1 MNIWPMFRLID
12 REDVPGYLAFCEGR
26 MLGAVLYTRLLAY
39 GAGDRNVMFWF
50 ARDPEGCAAASL
62 CDGVFT
68 ADYDNP
74 EYYGEACAF
83 GSFLGAAEIV
93 TPEYFA
99 RNGFAVMRYEGSSSH
114 TEAEDISPE
123 RLRELFEV
131 LYENGTESAAAKLK
145 AQSSELFYGSWLTD
159 ISHKL
164 RHGLIHGKC
173 IEADGRIVSAALT
186 SGETASSAVLSGV
199 ATLRAYRGLGHGR
212 KAVGALSAELSAGGK
227 TVYAAV
233 RPELTD
239 FYNRLGFYLWENG
252 S

>member
-1 MNIWPMFRLID
+1 MFKLVSGS
-12 REDVPGYLAFCEGR
+12 DVPGYLEFCEGR
-26 MLGAVLYTRLLAY
+26 FLGAVLYTRLLAY

-50 ARDPEGCAAASL
+50 AREPEGCAAASL

-68 ADYDNP
+68 ADYDLP
-74 EYYGEACAF
+74 EFSEEAKAF
-83 GSFLGAAEIV
+83 GSFLGAGEII

-99 RNGFAVMRYEGSSSH
+99 RNGLAVMRYEGPSSH

-123 RLRELFEV
+123 RLKEVFEV
-131 LYENGTESAAAKLK
+131 LYGDDAESAASKLN
-145 AQSSELFYGSWLTD
+145 YGSWLTD

-173 IEADGRIVSAALT
+173 AEQNGRIVSVALT
-186 SGETASSAVLSGV
+186 SGETPSSAVLSGV
-199 ATLRAYRGLGHGR
+199 STMREYRGKGHAS
-212 KAVGALSAELSAGGK
+212 AVAGALSAELSAGGR

-233 RPELTD
+233 RLELT
-239 FYNRLGFYLWENG
+239 GFYRKNGFIIKENR

>member
-1 MNIWPMFRLID
+1 
-12 REDVPGYLAFCEGR
+12 

-74 EYYGEACAF
+74 EYYGEVCAF

-93 TPEYFA
+93 TPEYFT
-99 RNGFAVMRYEGSSSH
+99 RKGFAVMRYEGSSSH

-123 RLRELFEV
+123 QLKAVYDV
-131 LYENGTESAAAKLK
+131 LYEDEL
-145 AQSSELFYGSWLTD
+145 SSEPNNKSSKLIYGSWLTD

-186 SGETASSAVLSGV
+186 SGETSSSAVLSGV
-199 ATLRAYRGLGHGR
+199 ATLRAYRGLGHAR
-212 KAVGALSAELSAGGK
+212 KSVGALSAELSAGGK

-239 FYNRLGFYLWENG
+239 FYNRLGFHFWENR